1 MVTTGAMLPEREM
14 QGDWVRL
21 RTLIVLRW
29 MAIAGQLAAIAVA
42 DRVYGMQL
50 PLGLCYLAVGVAIVA
65 NLFSITLFPEN
76 KRLTEGEAFL
86 TLLFDLTQLSFLI
99 LLTGG
104 LTNPFAL
111 LVLAPVT
118 ISASALGLRS
128 TILLGFAA
136 ILLMTLAAFWNM
148 PLRFADGSL
157 LAVPVIFE
165 FGFWLAIVIGILFLG
180 IYSRRVAT
188 EMRAMSRALL
198 ATQMALAREQKLTDL
213 GGVVAAAAHE
223 LGTPLATIKLV
234 SAELMHELED
244 RPDLLDDARLI
255 RDQADRCRDILR
267 DMGRAGKDDL
277 HLRQAPLSAALREAA
292 EPHMARGKRVEFSF
306 GPVEGSPDRQPTILR
321 RPEIIHGLRNL
332 VQNAVDFARTTVWIE
347 GEWTDRTLTVRI
359 VDDGEG
365 FPPNSIGRIG
375 DPFLR
380 FRRLDPQASERP
392 GYEGMGLGLFI
403 AKTLLERSGADL
415 TFANATDPFL
425 APEDRPERCGAV
437 VEAVWALSDLLA
449 PDSGGLGENRRIET

>member
-1 MVTTGAMLPEREM
+1 MVTAGITLPEREP

-29 MAIAGQLAAIAVA
+29 MAIGGQIAAIAVA

-86 TLLFDLTQLSFLI
+86 TLLFDLAQLSFLI

-118 ISASALGLRS
+118 ISASALDLRS
-128 TILLGFAA
+128 TVLLGFAA
-136 ILLMTLAAFWNM
+136 IVLITLAAFWNM
-148 PLRFADGSL
+148 PLRLADGSP

-165 FGFWLAIVIGILFLG
+165 FGFWMSIVIGILFLG

-332 VQNAVDFARTTVWIE
+332 VQNAVDFARSTVWIE

-375 DPFLR
+375 DPFVR
-380 FRRLDPQASERP
+380 FRRPDPEAGARP

-403 AKTLLERSGADL
+403 AKTLLERSGAEL

-437 VEAVWALSDLLA
+437 VEAVWNLADLVPA
-449 PDSGGLGENRRIET
+449 EGSALGENRRIES